1 MSLTL
6 ISLSMILAR
15 NAMSLNYLHSFF
27 LLPYIFSPSRV
38 TAKSRISVDNTF
50 SNNTDA
56 GAGVQ
61 LGGRGEASPAFIFEI
76 KKSAL
81 ILEKN
86 TLILRVSKRKN
97 SNIFPCGAF
106 FSWLFNK
113 TFIEVP

>member
-15 NAMSLNYLHSFF
+15 NAVSLNYLHSFF

-38 TAKSRISVDNTF
+38 TTKSRISVDNTF

-61 LGGRGEASPAFIFEI
+61 LGGRGEAPLPLFLKS
-76 KKSAL
+76 KK
-81 ILEKN
+81 
-86 TLILRVSKRKN
+86 
-97 SNIFPCGAF
+97 
-106 FSWLFNK
+106 
-113 TFIEVP
+113 VP